1 MVEHTV
7 ILDRI
12 GGANALSCPTLRI
25 LNIEMPWEPT
35 AENIQKRILEYTH
48 ETEEHADF
56 DLVIVD
62 NRPPEENFNEK
73 KARESKQFNKNH
85 NTL

>member
-7 ILDRI
+7 ILDII
-12 GGANALSCPTLRI
+12 GGTIALSCPTLRI
-25 LNIEMPWEPT
+25 LNIEMPVEPT
-35 AENIQKRILEYTH
+35 AENIKKRILEYKH

-62 NRPPEENFNEK
+62 NRPKEENFNEK
-73 KARESKQFNKNH
+73 RARESKQFNKSH
-85 NTL
+85 NQM